1 MVKSNNSYK
10 ILGIACDEYGNPQI
24 SDEDVG
30 KRYAE
35 LLIKSFVNYNME
47 MLIIQEEK
55 NKKNELEEQGMSEEE
70 ISKIAKRYSRSPE
83 MQVKLRASEEKD
95 KRFISDYLGIN
106 YRKSEKS
113 KTGKNTIKDF
123 VNELS
128 KQKNIES
135 IINQIENLVYNHQFL
150 QQHEVYRDTLELY
163 KNAYRKIKDSQRRRN
178 YNQELKESKDEHEKQ
193 KEIHIERKEYSTP
206 DTTFLGI
213 HKNQNADSNFK
224 MLYGD
229 NKRVLLSSNR
239 YIILKTKNQEQ
250 ISDIKSK
257 ASLEAQKLI
266 EYTVLT
272 RKEGKMNSVKFISG
286 TEIEQFFARKD
297 KKLQDKKTYFRAI
310 LMALKNKIA
319 THRPMLGEIKR
330 KSGENSNQNEF
341 EELYNIDL
349 AEKVKEFEEE
359 NRGENKNTWVR

>member
-10 ILGIACDEYGNPQI
+10 ILGIACDEYGNPQM
-24 SDEDVG
+24 SDEEVG
-30 KRYAE
+30 KRYTE

-55 NKKNELEEQGMSEEE
+55 SKKNELEEQGMSEEE

-83 MQVKLRASEEKD
+83 MKAKLKESEERD
-95 KRFISDYLGIN
+95 KRFISNYLGIN
-106 YRKSEKS
+106 YEKLEKSKSEK
-113 KTGKNTIKDF
+113 NTVRDF

-128 KQKNIES
+128 KQIDIES
-135 IINQIENLVYNHQFL
+135 IINHIENLVYNHQFL
-150 QQHEVYRDTLELY
+150 QQHEVYKDTLELY
-163 KNAYRKIKDSQRRRN
+163 KNAYRKIKDSQRRKK

-213 HKNQNADSNFK
+213 HKNQNADCNFK

-239 YIILKTKNQEQ
+239 YIILKAKNQEQ
-250 ISDIKSK
+250 ISDIKSR
-257 ASLEAQKLI
+257 ASLEAQELI

-272 RKEGKMNSVKFISG
+272 RKEGKMNSIKFISE

-297 KKLQDKKTYFRAI
+297 IKLQDKKTYFRAI
-310 LMALKNKIA
+310 LIALKNKIA
-319 THRPMLGEIKR
+319 THRPMLGKIKR
-330 KSGENSNQNEF
+330 KSAENLNQNEF

-359 NRGENKNTWVR
+359 NRGENKSTWVR